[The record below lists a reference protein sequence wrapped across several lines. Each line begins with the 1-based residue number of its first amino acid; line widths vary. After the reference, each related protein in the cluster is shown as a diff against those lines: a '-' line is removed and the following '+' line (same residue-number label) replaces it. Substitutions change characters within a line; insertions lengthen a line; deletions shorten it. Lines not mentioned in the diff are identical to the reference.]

1 MEIIT
6 GYRAEPHITSA
17 QDRAVNQGAFGQDS
31 YILDVGTQLAAEI
44 VTANEIRVHDGAL
57 SMQGCTASIDQGAYD
72 TLEISNGSQG
82 MLRTDLIVAR
92 YTKAAGTNIE
102 DVELVVIEGTPA
114 ASSPATP
121 SYNTGDIQAGDSP
134 VDFPLYQVNIDG
146 VAIDSVDLLAEVV
159 PSLSGIDE
167 ILATPETGSGTAS
180 NTYASVAYNYSM
192 IGKMVFVD
200 FALTP
205 TQAIS
210 TSTGGININLPAPA
224 GDVYSPTHTNAS
236 VATVFGPARLIK
248 GATPQFVAYGQR
260 ASGTVYYGSFAYIA
274 A

>member
-17 QDRAVNQGAFGQDS
+17 QDRAVNQGAFGQGS

-121 SYNTGDIQAGDSP
+121 TYNTGDIQAGDSP

-146 VAIDSVDLLAEVV
+146 VAIDSVELLADVV
-159 PSLSGIDE
+159 TSLDGVS
-167 ILATPETGSGTAS
+167 
-180 NTYASVAYNYSM
+180 
-192 IGKMVFVD
+192 
-200 FALTP
+200 AL
-205 TQAIS
+205 
-210 TSTGGININLPAPA
+210 LPQGEAK
-224 GDVYSPTHTNAS
+224 S
-236 VATVFGPARLIK
+236 
-248 GATPQFVAYGQR
+248 
-260 ASGTVYYGSFAYIA
+260 ASGTMTYNSTSGYSTASIDLGEPADGVLRLFNGAIFSNGAVSIPGSISYNRYARAAVGGNRGGTSVTIYYIELTLS
-274 A
+274 